1 MAFLI
6 QVVTSFVSS
15 LGFGIIVNAPRR
27 VLIHC
32 GITGMVGW
40 IVNWCLLLIGYNT
53 YISVFAGSVA
63 VSICAIMFAR
73 KLRMPTT
80 VFNLPGIFPLV
91 PGISAY
97 QAIQSFVSA
106 EYIRGVELLMKTF
119 TISMTMAFAI
129 VMIEV
134 FYRLVM
140 RILNG
145 ELNKKTS

>member
-1 MAFLI
+1 MPCDDWCGCYEWGGVLMAFLI

-32 GITGMVGW
+32 GITGMVGR
-40 IVNWCLLLIGYNT
+40 IVNWYLLLIGYNT

-80 VFNLPGIFPLV
+80 VFNLP
-91 PGISAY
+91 
-97 QAIQSFVSA
+97 
-106 EYIRGVELLMKTF
+106 
-119 TISMTMAFAI
+119 
-129 VMIEV
+129 V
-134 FYRLVM
+134 FFR
-140 RILNG
+140 
-145 ELNKKTS
+145 

>member
-1 MAFLI
+1 MYF
-6 QVVTSFVSS
+6 T
-15 LGFGIIVNAPRR
+15 
-27 VLIHC
+27 
-32 GITGMVGW
+32 
-40 IVNWCLLLIGYNT
+40 
-53 YISVFAGSVA
+53 
-63 VSICAIMFAR
+63 
-73 KLRMPTT
+73 
-80 VFNLPGIFPLV
+80 
-91 PGISAY
+91 Y

-145 ELNKKTS
+145 ELNKKAS